1 MRNRWIAAGLTRTV
15 VVVAKEADMTKQ
27 DLIDAV
33 AEATGL
39 SKRSASDAVDAVL
52 TNIIDGIR
60 AEKRLS
66 LSGFG
71 TFTVRT
77 RKGRLGRNPRTGEE
91 IEIAPSMTVGF
102 KPAPAMKAAL

>member
-1 MRNRWIAAGLTRTV
+1 
-15 VVVAKEADMTKQ
+15 MTKQ
-27 DLIDAV
+27 DLIDSV
-33 AEATGL
+33 ADATGL
-39 SKRSASDAVDAVL
+39 SKKGAADAVDAVL
-52 TNIIDGIR
+52 TNITEGIR

-71 TFTVRT
+71 TFTVRS